1 MLTRRGSLIL
11 YTAVGLPAQPFHFSL
26 TIRMQHIQQACQQSN
41 YDLPPIF
48 AGENTGLWHIRKMYE
63 TARYLMVVS
72 KPAHN
77 LNMTMDL
84 HNTPKH

>member
-11 YTAVGLPAQPFHFSL
+11 CTAVSLPAQPLLFSL
-26 TIRMQHIQQACQQSN
+26 TIRMQQIQQACRQSN

>member
-1 MLTRRGSLIL
+1 
-11 YTAVGLPAQPFHFSL
+11 
-26 TIRMQHIQQACQQSN
+26 MQHIQQACQQSN